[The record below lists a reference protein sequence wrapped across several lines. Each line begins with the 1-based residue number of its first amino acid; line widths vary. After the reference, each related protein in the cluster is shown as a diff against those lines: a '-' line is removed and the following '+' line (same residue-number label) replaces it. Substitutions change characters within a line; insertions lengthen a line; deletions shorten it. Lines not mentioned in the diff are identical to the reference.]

1 MNTSVAPRSLD
12 ELTKFM
18 RLLLVPFDHLN
29 ADRGVLKN
37 ADPATDIVLLVQ
49 SERMITGRSFH
60 KERLFFLISS
70 ARHFAMEL
78 EKSGFTV
85 LFIEAETT
93 TAGIAEARESV
104 GELPVV
110 CAEPSSFMQRSQL
123 AKFGVEF
130 IENDFFLTPR
140 ELFADWAGSQK
151 TFVME
156 NFYRLQRKRLGLL
169 MEGDKPSGGQWNF
182 DHDNRLPPPKNYTWP
197 ERLEH
202 QRDELDLEVIEE
214 LGHEPSSTWATTR
227 AGALKQLEHFLDN
240 HLAGFGPYEDAV
252 SKDDWSLHHSLLS
265 PYLNNGLLHAS
276 EVVAAVIDR
285 YEQGLAP
292 IGSVEAFVRQVI
304 GWREYINGMYWFLGE
319 DYRELNG
326 LQATRKL
333 LPLFTDSAKTQM
345 ACVKSAVQDVEKRA
359 WTHHIPR
366 LMILS
371 NLALVTGTNPQQ
383 FLEWMRTQFIDA
395 TEWVMVPNI
404 IGMGVHADSG
414 RLMTKPYA
422 AGGAYINRMTEH
434 CKGCVYDPK
443 KRAGENACP
452 FTTLYWDFLDRHSEE
467 FKKNHRMSQQVNG
480 LTRLSDLPELRD
492 RAKQVLEGL
501 SEGTV

>member
-197 ERLEH
+197 ERL
-202 QRDELDLEVIEE
+202 
-214 LGHEPSSTWATTR
+214 
-227 AGALKQLEHFLDN
+227 
-240 HLAGFGPYEDAV
+240 
-252 SKDDWSLHHSLLS
+252 
-265 PYLNNGLLHAS
+265 
-276 EVVAAVIDR
+276 
-285 YEQGLAP
+285 
-292 IGSVEAFVRQVI
+292 
-304 GWREYINGMYWFLGE
+304 
-319 DYRELNG
+319 
-326 LQATRKL
+326 LQ
-333 LPLFTDSAKTQM
+333 P
-345 ACVKSAVQDVEKRA
+345 
-359 WTHHIPR
+359 
-366 LMILS
+366 
-371 NLALVTGTNPQQ
+371 
-383 FLEWMRTQFIDA
+383 
-395 TEWVMVPNI
+395 
-404 IGMGVHADSG
+404 
-414 RLMTKPYA
+414 
-422 AGGAYINRMTEH
+422 
-434 CKGCVYDPK
+434 
-443 KRAGENACP
+443 
-452 FTTLYWDFLDRHSEE
+452 
-467 FKKNHRMSQQVNG
+467 
-480 LTRLSDLPELRD
+480 
-492 RAKQVLEGL
+492 
-501 SEGTV
+501 